1 MREFN
6 LAQRNGMLLVDDLD
20 RLAIVEVKGGA
31 QSFMAA
37 HHFSKGVLQR
47 RDIQLAT
54 KGNRGQ
60 QVVGEAGRLKLIEE
74 PKPPLGKGQRRGAI
88 LLAAWNS
95 ILGRRDAFLAQ
106 KRVEDCFL
114 PGRTLKF

>member
-54 KGNRGQ
+54 KGNCGQ

-74 PKPPLGKGQRRGAI
+74 PKPPLRKRQRRRAGF
-88 LLAAWNS
+88 LAAWDS
-95 ILGRRDAFLAQ
+95 VLGRRYAFLAQ
-106 KRVEDCFL
+106 KRIEDGL
-114 PGRTLKF
+114 LARRKFEF